1 MAATPSTMRT
11 LGAPL
16 PSFQLPD
23 TRTGESISDAYLR
36 GRGPAVV
43 AFICNHCPFVVH
55 IRSGLVEFGRYCQE
69 AGVRFVAISS
79 NDVGSYPQD
88 GPGPMAAEAKRHGY
102 TFPYLYDETQDV
114 ARAFDAACT
123 PDFFVFD
130 GEGTLAYRGQ
140 FDASRP
146 SNGVPVTGADLRAAV
161 DALRAG
167 QAPSAEQKPSVGC
180 GIKWKR

>member
-1 MAATPSTMRT
+1 MAATPSTMRE

-16 PSFQLPD
+16 PTFLLPD
-23 TRTGESISDAYLR
+23 TRTGERIGDAYLR

-55 IRSGLVEFGRYCQE
+55 IRAGLVDFGRYCQA
-69 AGVRFVAISS
+69 AGVRFVAVSS
-79 NDVGSYPQD
+79 NDASAYPQD
-88 GPGPMAAEAKRHGY
+88 GPGPMAEEAKRHGF
-102 TFPYLYDETQDV
+102 TFPYLYDATQEV

-130 GEGTLAYRGQ
+130 GAGKLAYRGQ

-146 SNGVPVTGADLRAAV
+146 SNAVAVTGADLRAAV
-161 DALRAG
+161 DALLAG
-167 QAPSAEQKPSVGC
+167 GAPSPEQKPSIGC
-180 GIKWKR
+180 NIKWKR

>member
-1 MAATPSTMRT
+1 MAISSSMKQ

-23 TRTGESISDAYLR
+23 TRTGELISDAHLR
-36 GRGPAVV
+36 GRGPTVV

-69 AGVRFVAISS
+69 SNVPFVAISS
-79 NDVGSYPQD
+79 NDVTTHPQD
-88 GPGPMAAEAKRHGY
+88 GPEQMAAEAKRHGF
-102 TFPYLYDETQDV
+102 TFPYLYDESQSA
-114 ARAFDAACT
+114 ARDFDAACT

-130 GEGTLAYRGQ
+130 GESKLAYRGQ

-146 SNGVPVTGADLRAAV
+146 SNQIAVTGGDVRAAV
-161 DALRAG
+161 VALLAG
-167 QAPSAEQKPSVGC
+167 KAPSADQKASIGC

>member
-1 MAATPSTMRT
+1 MAATPSTMRS

-16 PSFQLPD
+16 PEFQLPEP
-23 TRTGESISDAYLR
+23 RSGEVISDAYLR
-36 GRGPAVV
+36 GRGPSVV

-55 IRSGLVEFGRYCQE
+55 IRAGLVEFGKYCQE
-69 AGVRFVAISS
+69 VGVRFVAISS
-79 NDVGSYPQD
+79 NDVTTHPQD
-88 GPGPMAAEAKRHGY
+88 GPGPMAAEAKRHGF
-102 TFPYLYDETQDV
+102 TFPYLYDESQDV

-130 GEGTLAYRGQ
+130 AAGKLAYRGQ

-146 SNGVPVTGADLRAAV
+146 SNGLPVTGADLKAAV
-161 DALRAG
+161 DALLAG
-167 QAPSAEQKPSVGC
+167 EQPNPDQKASIGC

>member
-1 MAATPSTMRT
+1 MATSSTMRT
-11 LGAPL
+11 LGTPL

-23 TRTGESISDAYLR
+23 TRTGEIISDAYLR

-55 IRSGLVEFGRYCQE
+55 IRSGLVEFARHCQE
-69 AGVRFVAISS
+69 AGVRLVAISS
-79 NDVGSYPQD
+79 NDVSTHPQD
-88 GPGPMAAEAKRHGY
+88 GPGPMAAEAQRHGF

-130 GEGTLAYRGQ
+130 ASGKLAYRGQ

-146 SNGVPVTGADLRAAV
+146 NNKIPVTGADLKAAV
-161 DALRAG
+161 DALLAG
-167 QAPSAEQKPSVGC
+167 QAPSPDQTPSIGC

>member
-1 MAATPSTMRT
+1 MAATPSTMRE

-16 PSFQLPD
+16 PAFRLPD
-23 TRTGESISDAYLR
+23 TRTGETVTDADLR

-55 IRSGLVEFGRYCQE
+55 LRSGLVEFGRYCQE
-69 AGVRFVAISS
+69 VGVPFVAISS
-79 NDVGSYPQD
+79 NDVTSHPQD
-88 GPGPMAAEAKRHGY
+88 GPGPMAQEAQRHGY
-102 TFPYLYDETQDV
+102 VFPYLYDESQEV

-130 GEGTLAYRGQ
+130 AQAKLAYRGQ

-146 SNGVPVTGADLRAAV
+146 SNKLPVTGADLRAAV
-161 DALRAG
+161 DALLAG
-167 QAPSAEQKPSVGC
+167 KAPSPEQKPSIGC
-180 GIKWKR
+180 NIKWKR

>member
-16 PSFQLPD
+16 PTFQLPD
-23 TRTGESISDAYLR
+23 TRTGELVSDAYLR
-36 GRGPAVV
+36 GNGPAVV

-55 IRSGLVEFGRYCQE
+55 IRAGLVEFGRRCQQ
-69 AGVRFVAISS
+69 AGVPFVAISS
-79 NDVGSYPQD
+79 NDVGSHPQD
-88 GPGPMAAEAKRHGY
+88 GPGPMAAEAKRHGF
-102 TFPYLYDETQDV
+102 TFPYLYDETQEV

-130 GEGTLAYRGQ
+130 GRAELAYRGQ

-146 SNGVPVTGADLRAAV
+146 SNQVPVTGADLQAAV
-161 DALRAG
+161 DALLAG
-167 QAPSAEQKPSVGC
+167 KAPSADQKPSIGC
-180 GIKWKR
+180 NIKWKR

>member
-1 MAATPSTMRT
+1 MRT
-11 LGAPL
+11 LGTPL

-23 TRTGESISDAYLR
+23 TRTGEIISDAYLR

-55 IRSGLVEFGRYCQE
+55 IRSGLVDFAQHCQK
-69 AGVRFVAISS
+69 AGVRLVAISS
-79 NDVGSYPQD
+79 NDVSTHPQD
-88 GPGPMAAEAKRHGY
+88 GPGPMAAEAKRHGF

-130 GEGTLAYRGQ
+130 ADGKLAYRGQ

-146 SNGVPVTGADLRAAV
+146 NNAVPVTGADLKAAV
-161 DALRAG
+161 DALLAG
-167 QAPSAEQKPSVGC
+167 KSPSPDQKPSIGC

>member
-1 MAATPSTMRT
+1 MAMSSTMRE

-23 TRTGESISDAYLR
+23 TRNDEAIGDAYLR
-36 GRGPAVV
+36 GRGPSVV
-43 AFICNHCPFVVH
+43 AFICNHCPYVVH
-55 IRSGLVEFGRYCQE
+55 IRAGLVEFGKYCQ
-69 AGVRFVAISS
+69 ANGVRFVAISS
-79 NDVGSYPQD
+79 NDVSTHPQD
-88 GPGPMAAEAKRHGY
+88 GPGPMAAEAKKYGF
-102 TFPYLYDETQDV
+102 TFPYLYDESQDV

-130 GEGTLAYRGQ
+130 ADAKLAYRGQ

-146 SNGVPVTGADLRAAV
+146 SNQQPVTGADLRAAV

-167 QAPSAEQKPSVGC
+167 KAPSADQKASIGC
-180 GIKWKR
+180 GIKWKH